1 MLKSEIRTLF
11 KSKRKELSQYDI
23 SRISSQVQALVMNSL
38 QFQGKYISLFL
49 PIEKQ
54 REINTY
60 SLLEDIVM
68 KGGFPVI
75 SKSNFSD
82 HSLSLFL
89 YEGTAQLELSPFG
102 IPEPKYGRMVP
113 ENKLDYVFVPL
124 LAIDQ
129 KGHRVG
135 YGKGF
140 YDRLLAKCKPSCVF
154 IGLSLFEEFTEI
166 TDLHTDDIPLHLCFT
181 PNGIYDF
188 R

>member
-1 MLKSEIRTLF
+1 MLKSEIRSLF
-11 KSKRKELSQYDI
+11 KSKRKELSPYDI

-38 QFQGKYISLFL
+38 QFHGKYISLYL

-60 SLLEDIVM
+60 GLLEDIVM
-68 KGGFPVI
+68 QGGYPVI

-82 HSLSLFL
+82 HSLSLYL
-89 YEGTAQLELSPFG
+89 YEGSAQLALSSFG

-113 ENKLDYVFVPL
+113 EAKLDYVFVPL
-124 LAIDQ
+124 IALNQ

-140 YDRLLAKCKPSCVF
+140 YDRLLAKCNQNCVF
-154 IGLSLFEEFTEI
+154 IGLSLFDEFTEI
-166 TDLHTDDIPLHLCFT
+166 TDLHADDVPLHLCFT
-181 PNGIYDF
+181 PNGMYDF

>member
-1 MLKSEIRTLF
+1 MLKSEIRALV

-54 REINTY
+54 LEINTY

-68 KGGFPVI
+68 KGGFPVL
-75 SKSNFSD
+75 SKSNFSE
-82 HSLSLFL
+82 HSLTLYL
-89 YEGTAQLELSPFG
+89 YEGSTQLELSDFG
-102 IPEPKYGRMVP
+102 IPEPKHGRIVP
-113 ENKLDYVFVPL
+113 ESKLDYVFVPL
-124 LAIDQ
+124 LAVDQ
-129 KGHRVG
+129 RGHRVG

-154 IGLSLFEEFTEI
+154 IGLNLFDEFIEI
-166 TDLHTDDIPLHLCFT
+166 SDLNTDDVPLHLCFT
-181 PNGIYDF
+181 PNGRYDF